1 MLSSF
6 SDQTTWK
13 EDPVSTTA
21 TTRAIEGTAIEVG
34 LFMSFELGEREW
46 RIAWATSLGEKP
58 RLRTLRARDTKRLL
72 EEIEKARSAVNA
84 RRVVSCYEA
93 GRDGFWLH
101 RFLHAQG
108 IENRIVDSASIEVN
122 RRARRQKS
130 DRLDA
135 EKLLSML
142 LRESLGERD
151 LWSRVN
157 VPSAADEDAR
167 SLQREYRTLVK
178 ERTRSANRILG
189 LLASQGLAPERID
202 AQLPEWLARVRLW
215 DGSALLPGVRARILR
230 EFERWQFTHAQLL
243 GIEKER
249 RDRTRNLE
257 ERGLDQVRRLFA
269 LKGIGLGA
277 AWTYGLEFFSWRR
290 FRNGKQ
296 VGALAG
302 LAPTPYQSGDL
313 EHELGISR
321 AGNRWVRGLSIEI
334 AWGWLR
340 HQPRSALSLWYQE
353 RFARGGPRA
362 RKVGI
367 VALARKLLVELW
379 RYVEMGVLPEGAQ
392 LKA

>member
-1 MLSSF
+1 M
-6 SDQTTWK
+6 
-13 EDPVSTTA
+13 STTA
-21 TTRAIEGTAIEVG
+21 TARVNHRTASEVC
-34 LFMSFELGEREW
+34 LFVSFELGEKEW
-46 RIAWATSLGEKP
+46 KIAWATSLGEKP

-72 EEIEKARSAVNA
+72 EEIERARDAVGA
-84 RRVVSCYEA
+84 RRVVTCYEA

-101 RFLHAQG
+101 RFLRAHG

-122 RRARRQKS
+122 RRARRQKT

-142 LRESLGERD
+142 LREALGEAD
-151 LWSRVN
+151 LWSVVH
-157 VPSAADEDAR
+157 VPGAEDEDAR

-202 AQLPEWLARVRLW
+202 ARLPEWLATVRLW
-215 DGSALLPGVRARILR
+215 DGSALPPGARQRIER

-243 GIEKER
+243 AIEKER
-249 RDRTRNLE
+249 RE
-257 ERGLDQVRRLFA
+257 VRRLFA

-277 AWTYGLEFFSWRR
+277 AWTYGLEFFSWRQ

-302 LAPTPYQSGDL
+302 LTPTPYQSGDS
-313 EHELGISR
+313 ERELGISR

-367 VALARKLLVELW
+367 VALARKLLVALW
-379 RYVEMGVLPEGAQ
+379 RYVEMGVLPEGAE